1 VRRLVTLIG
10 TALCTAALLVA
21 CGGKG
26 IDTPASGTGTGS
38 TECTQARLKDAVLAT
53 TREWYLFPETLPA
66 SIDPTPY
73 ATVGEFLD
81 ALTANARA
89 QGRDRYFS
97 ATTSIAAETQ
107 LLQGQSAGFGFT
119 LFEHANPAGV
129 VVAQVFESSAAS
141 DAGFARGDELLAIGT
156 SAADL
161 QPIAQ
166 VLASGAGLN
175 GAIGPATPGISRVL
189 RWRNLAGT
197 IFERTLI
204 KRDFNL
210 DVVPASGVRILS
222 LPDGTRV
229 GHLTFRSFVSDPVA
243 SGQPA
248 DLAALRAA
256 FAQFAAQG
264 VRNVIIDL
272 RYNGGGLVSIAE
284 LVLNLL
290 AGDQAGQVA
299 YSTRFNSSKTAQQET
314 RRLVRQPQTVGTLRI
329 AFVVTDRTAS
339 ASELV
344 INSMAPYARTA
355 IIGSRT
361 YGKPVGQSAFDVA
374 ACDFRLRLIAFR
386 TVNRDDDGDYY
397 QGLPYTGFTRAGG
410 VACASTDDL
419 AHLPGDPL
427 ERMTADAL
435 AWLGSPS
442 GSCSGAAIAKTS
454 GATEAAKSGQP
465 AYLPSRP
472 ATALQ
477 YYLPDTW

>member
-1 VRRLVTLIG
+1 LRRLPTLLLAAAC
-10 TALCTAALLVA
+10 TALLLGA

-26 IDTPASGTGTGS
+26 IDAPASGSGNGS
-38 TECTQARLKDAVLAT
+38 SDCTQARLKDAVLQT

-81 ALTANARA
+81 ALTASARA

-97 ATTSIAAETQ
+97 ATTSIATETQ

-119 LFEHANPAGV
+119 LLEHANPAGV
-129 VVAQVFESSAAS
+129 VVAQVFESSAAA

-161 QPIAQ
+161 QPIEQ
-166 VLASGAGLN
+166 VLASSAGLN
-175 GAIGPATPGISRVL
+175 GAIGPATSGISRVL

-197 IFERTLI
+197 ISERTVT

-210 DVVPASGVRILS
+210 NAVPASGVRLLT
-222 LPDGTRV
+222 LPDGTTV
-229 GHLTFRSFVSDPVA
+229 GHLTFRSFVSDAVA

-256 FAQFAAQG
+256 FAQFAALG

-290 AGDQAGQVA
+290 AGDRADQIA

-314 RRLVRQPQTVGTLRI
+314 RRLARQPQTVGTLRI
-329 AFVVTDRTAS
+329 AFVVSDRTAS

-374 ACDFRLRLIAFR
+374 ACDFRLRLVTFKS
-386 TVNRDDDGDYY
+386 VNRDEDGDYF
-397 QGLPYTGFTRAGG
+397 QGIPYAGFTRAGG

-419 AHLPGDPL
+419 AHVPGDPL

-435 AWLGSPS
+435 AWLGSPT
-442 GSCSGAAIAKTS
+442 GSCSGTAIAKAPGT
-454 GATEAAKSGQP
+454 TDAAKAESP
-465 AYLPSRP
+465 ISMPSRP
-472 ATALQ
+472 VNTLQ
-477 YYLPDTW
+477 FYLPDTW